1 MVYVKDGISC
11 SRRTDLEH
19 EHLECIW
26 LEIKPNKS
34 KSFLLGNIYRP
45 PNSSVNWNSVFED
58 CIENIL
64 KEEKELY
71 LIGDINRDLLN
82 IQIKSAWTEYM
93 QHFGLTQL
101 VSDATR
107 VTSDSSTLIDH
118 VYSNCPENVNS
129 INVSKV
135 GLSDHF
141 PIFFTRKLH
150 VHPSKSQHFS
160 ISYRSFK
167 HFDEAKFIEDLQSVP
182 WDTIKLFDDTD
193 DIMEA
198 WLDLFLQVVDKHVP
212 IKQHRVKHRTQPQ
225 WMSSEILD
233 AIKCRD
239 QYKSVGN
246 EIEYKIWRN
255 KVVKLIHNS
264 KKSQYQTFVDNN
276 KENQSSIY
284 KLFQEVG
291 AGKGLTRK
299 SNITSVKVGET
310 LCEDS
315 KEIVNEFNNYFVNI
329 ASKLKEPIISTNHD
343 KLQEFCQ
350 ERLPAGIKFN
360 IPLIQREKVLKF
372 LSNTDMSKA
381 TGTDMIGPRL
391 LKLAA
396 PYIVDEI
403 CFICN
408 HSITNSVFPSKWKD
422 AKVAPLHKSG
432 PHEELNNYRPISV
445 LPILSK
451 VLEKHVHDSLSNFL
465 HQHELLY
472 RTQSGFRA
480 GRSCETALVNM
491 VDSWLNAIDNSKLI
505 GIVLVDFK
513 KAFDLVDHQILK
525 NKLKVYG
532 INDEALRWFDN
543 YLSNRRQ
550 QVMINNCKSNF
561 QSISCG
567 VPQGSI
573 LGPLLFLLFINDLP
587 LYTRNVHTD
596 LYADDTTLYD
606 MQDSMEQI
614 ENNLQSALNNLHIWC
629 KENGMILNS
638 SKTKVMLVTSSQK
651 RQRLE
656 RDVLDLKFNN
666 DTLNSISND
675 KILGVFVD
683 NNLAWTDHTKH
694 LTKKIA
700 SNIWLLT
707 KIKRYLSKDH
717 RVQFY
722 KSYIQPHIDF
732 CSIVWGSSSES
743 NKLKI
748 FKLQNRAC
756 KVILD
761 YNVNDLSEDMKSLK
775 IMSIY
780 DRLYLRKAKFMFKV
794 YSNEVPSYISEN
806 FSLRSN
812 VNTSIHLRSMSAG
825 CFVPPKPRTEYFK
838 HSMRY
843 SGCLVWNNLP
853 DEVRNAPTIDSF
865 HNRCLKWL
873 VN

>member
-1 MVYVKDGISC
+1 M
-11 SRRTDLEH
+11 
-19 EHLECIW
+19 
-26 LEIKPNKS
+26 N
-34 KSFLLGNIYRP
+34 
-45 PNSSVNWNSVFED
+45 
-58 CIENIL
+58 
-64 KEEKELY
+64 
-71 LIGDINRDLLN
+71 
-82 IQIKSAWTEYM
+82 
-93 QHFGLTQL
+93 
-101 VSDATR
+101 
-107 VTSDSSTLIDH
+107 
-118 VYSNCPENVNS
+118 
-129 INVSKV
+129 
-135 GLSDHF
+135 
-141 PIFFTRKLH
+141 
-150 VHPSKSQHFS
+150 
-160 ISYRSFK
+160 
-167 HFDEAKFIEDLQSVP
+167 
-182 WDTIKLFDDTD
+182 
-193 DIMEA
+193 
-198 WLDLFLQVVDKHVP
+198 
-212 IKQHRVKHRTQPQ
+212 
-225 WMSSEILD
+225 
-233 AIKCRD
+233 
-239 QYKSVGN
+239 
-246 EIEYKIWRN
+246 
-255 KVVKLIHNS
+255 
-264 KKSQYQTFVDNN
+264 
-276 KENQSSIY
+276 
-284 KLFQEVG
+284 
-291 AGKGLTRK
+291 LTRK

-480 GRSCETALVNM
+480 GHSCETALVNM

-606 MQDSMEQI
+606 MQDSMKQI
-614 ENNLQSALNNLHIWC
+614 ENNLQSALNNLHVWC

-700 SNIWLLT
+700 SNIWLLS

>member
-1 MVYVKDGISC
+1 M
-11 SRRTDLEH
+11 
-19 EHLECIW
+19 
-26 LEIKPNKS
+26 
-34 KSFLLGNIYRP
+34 
-45 PNSSVNWNSVFED
+45 
-58 CIENIL
+58 
-64 KEEKELY
+64 
-71 LIGDINRDLLN
+71 
-82 IQIKSAWTEYM
+82 
-93 QHFGLTQL
+93 
-101 VSDATR
+101 
-107 VTSDSSTLIDH
+107 
-118 VYSNCPENVNS
+118 
-129 INVSKV
+129 
-135 GLSDHF
+135 
-141 PIFFTRKLH
+141 
-150 VHPSKSQHFS
+150 
-160 ISYRSFK
+160 
-167 HFDEAKFIEDLQSVP
+167 
-182 WDTIKLFDDTD
+182 
-193 DIMEA
+193 
-198 WLDLFLQVVDKHVP
+198 
-212 IKQHRVKHRTQPQ
+212 
-225 WMSSEILD
+225 
-233 AIKCRD
+233 
-239 QYKSVGN
+239 
-246 EIEYKIWRN
+246 
-255 KVVKLIHNS
+255 S
-264 KKSQYQTFVDNN
+264 KKSQYQTFIDNN
-276 KENQSSIY
+276 KENPSSIY
-284 KLFQEVG
+284 KLFREVG
-291 AGKGLTRK
+291 AGKGLYRK

-315 KEIVNEFNNYFVNI
+315 VEIANEFNNFFVNI
-329 ASKLKEPIISTNHD
+329 ASKLKEPILSTNHD

-350 ERLPAGIKFN
+350 ERLPAGTKFN
-360 IPLIQREKVLKF
+360 IPLIHREKVLKF
-372 LSNTDMSKA
+372 LTNTDISKA

-396 PYIVDEI
+396 PFIADEI

-408 HSITNSVFPSKWKD
+408 HSITSSVFPSKWKE
-422 AKVAPLHKSG
+422 AKVAPLHKGG

-480 GRSCETALVNM
+480 GHSCETALVNM
-491 VDSWLNAIDNSKLI
+491 VDSWLSAIDNSKLI
-505 GIVLVDFK
+505 GIVLGDFK

-532 INDEALRWFDN
+532 INDEALQWFGN

-573 LGPLLFLLFINDLP
+573 LGPLLFLLFINGLP

-614 ENNLQSALNNLHIWC
+614 EHNLQSALNNLHVWC

-638 SKTKVMLVTSSQK
+638 SKTKVMLVTTSQK
-651 RQRLE
+651 RQRLA
-656 RDVLDLKFNN
+656 RDILDLRFNN
-666 DTLNSISND
+666 DILNSISND

-700 SNIWLLT
+700 SSIWLLS
-707 KIKRYLSKDH
+707 KIKKYLSKDH

-761 YNVNDLSEDMKSLK
+761 YNVNDLPEAMNSLK
-775 IMSIY
+775 IMSVY

-794 YSNEVPSYISEN
+794 YCNEVPSYISEN

-843 SGCLVWNNLP
+843 SGCLVWNTGSLP
-853 DEVRNAPTIDSF
+853 DEVKNAPTIDSF
-865 HNRCLKWL
+865 HKRCLKWL